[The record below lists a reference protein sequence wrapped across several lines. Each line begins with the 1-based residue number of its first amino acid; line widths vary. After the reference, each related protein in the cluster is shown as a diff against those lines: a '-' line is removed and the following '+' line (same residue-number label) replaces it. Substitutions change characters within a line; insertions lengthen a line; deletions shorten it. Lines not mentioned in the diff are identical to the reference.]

1 MGTVSRVVGS
11 LKFYLI
17 FSLVLTV
24 SHDRTAV
31 GETSQIGVGPI
42 KKVELQPIDSALAAK
57 GQALFQTKCS
67 ACHKL
72 DERYVGPP
80 LAGVTK
86 RRTPEWVMNMIMNPQ
101 EMTQKDPAAQELLG
115 EYLTQMAS
123 LNLTEPEARSLLE
136 FLRQND
142 SH

>member
-1 MGTVSRVVGS
+1 MRTVSRVVGS

-17 FSLVLTV
+17 FSLVFTV

-31 GETSQIGVGPI
+31 GETSEIGVGPI